1 MARRHAV
8 VRRIGFIATLV
19 AAGLGLAST
28 LATPP
33 ARAADN
39 VAALL
44 AKHRAY
50 VGWEMD
56 DGSIR
61 NLVLDGTV
69 VHTNTDGTRTP
80 IQRVHEIDLRV
91 LYRSTVSGITSRTGS
106 QEGLDLTG
114 FWYRVGGFTIPNIG
128 DNRGIIFARRIVFS
142 EAVSTLN
149 PQLHGT
155 ATIEGVAYDIL
166 RGAIDGWKPIDLYID
181 PASGAIKQ
189 FVYDPDGAKPETTMI
204 DAYTTVLSSKRVVS
218 AWHVPGSV
226 YQRSYARIVP
236 NAAVVDADLKPPAPR
251 TTWTFAGGKPTPIDV
266 QVDKIIVPATV
277 NGVPGRFLLDTGATV
292 AMTSRFAAK
301 AGVKPGQATDFEG
314 TTGIGHGAWSR
325 ADFTFGDGSIL
336 HDASV
341 LVGVSLPESED
352 GLVGFNFLAGAIV
365 DVDMDQARMT
375 IYDPATSQP
384 NEDKAIIMR
393 VDLSNET
400 PRTPIKLGGTL
411 PSTAML
417 DSGASGMEFVTDDA
431 FFSKVVMDRGRSGV
445 FAFQG
450 ASGAEGDSRCGT
462 IDEIDIGPVPYT
474 SPSICFAK
482 WPGPGNTV
490 MGFGFLSHFN
500 PTFDYPDAKIVLH
513 VRSR

>member
-1 MARRHAV
+1 MRRFGQAPLLAAV
-8 VRRIGFIATLV
+8 LLV
-19 AAGLGLAST
+19 LTDALTGLRAQ
-28 LATPP
+28 
-33 ARAADN
+33 AADG
-39 VAALL
+39 AGALL

-61 NLVLDGTV
+61 NLILDGSV
-69 VHTNTDGTRTP
+69 AKINADGSRTP

-128 DNRGIIFARRIVFS
+128 ENRGVIFARRIVFS
-142 EAVSTLN
+142 EALSSLN
-149 PQLHGT
+149 SQLHGT
-155 ATIEGVAYDIL
+155 ATIDGVAYDIL
-166 RGAIDGWKPIDLYID
+166 RGAIDGWKPIDVYVD

-189 FVYDPDGAKPETTMI
+189 FVYDPDGSKPETTMI
-204 DAYTTVLSSKRVVS
+204 DAYMTVLTSKRVVS
-218 AWHVPGSV
+218 AWHVPGSA
-226 YQRSYARIVP
+226 YERSYARIVP
-236 NAAVVDADLKPPAPR
+236 NGAVTDADLKPPASR

-266 QVDKIIVPATV
+266 QIDKIIVPATV

-292 AMTSRFAAK
+292 AMTTRFAAK
-301 AGVKPGQATDFEG
+301 AGIKPGQATNFEG
-314 TTGIGHGAWSR
+314 TTGVGHGAWSR
-325 ADFTFGDGSIL
+325 ANFTFGDGSVL
-336 HDASV
+336 RDADV
-341 LVGVSLPESED
+341 LIGVTLPESED

-365 DVDMDQARMT
+365 DIDMDQARMT

-431 FFSKVVMDRGRSGV
+431 FFSKVVMDRARSGV

-513 VRSR
+513 VRTR